1 MRSLTIKREKRFVA
15 CLVPL
20 KVYIEDP
27 YSSDLIINGVTCRN
41 LGVLKNGEEKTFYI
55 DDSAAKVYVIADKL
69 SKSFCNEFYQLPE
82 GRDNITLSGK
92 NVFNLTTGNAF
103 RFDNNDN
110 DVVLKSRIKS
120 SRIGT
125 WVMIAAC
132 ILGFVGA
139 YFLDDA
145 LFSKKEFTCDE
156 FSITLSSDFSRITH
170 QDFNITA
177 ISDNVEVFVYKDTYT
192 PEEAATI
199 TINSYAAW
207 LRREFI
213 YDSEVKTEDGLVY
226 FTDTSANPKTNE
238 VFFYYCFVYK
248 NKNDFWVIQF
258 ATPID
263 KAEIYGAK
271 ILKWAKTVKFNN

>member
-1 MRSLTIKREKRFVA
+1 M
-15 CLVPL
+15 
-20 KVYIEDP
+20 
-27 YSSDLIINGVTCRN
+27 
-41 LGVLKNGEEKTFYI
+41 
-55 DDSAAKVYVIADKL
+55 
-69 SKSFCNEFYQLPE
+69 
-82 GRDNITLSGK
+82 
-92 NVFNLTTGNAF
+92 
-103 RFDNNDN
+103 
-110 DVVLKSRIKS
+110 
-120 SRIGT
+120 
-125 WVMIAAC
+125 
-132 ILGFVGA
+132 
-139 YFLDDA
+139 
-145 LFSKKEFTCDE
+145 
-156 FSITLSSDFSRITH
+156 
-170 QDFNITA
+170 
-177 ISDNVEVFVYKDTYT
+177 YKDTYT

-238 VFFYYCFVYK
+238 VFFNYCFVYK